1 MPLGMVCQADLQFA
15 VDHEP
20 GGRQHRYDLAT
31 VRHPVGWLRFQQVD
45 AYRRQV
51 LADQAERRT
60 PRPHP
65 PRGLVAAVRQRPDHR
80 RPGTGRLPPPTST
93 PQVPSS
99 GSPKTS
105 STSATGCTRP
115 SIQTTTTAI
124 SPAGRT
130 AATPPHRPE
139 QANGPFPRTAL
150 CEEVA
155 EDREAYEQGLR
166 LTWEHEDEFDPLLG
180 EIAAAR
186 NAMLAAEPR
195 MRLLIAYGREFTRPC
210 PYRLEDLA
218 RAAGMSISGVRT
230 SYDDDEITEVARLTG
245 ARPGPPPCGSPV
257 TSGPGTLLRLRPR
270 LAVRGSAHRGWR
282 RRRGAD
288 GHAWWPG
295 LPLPGVLLL
304 LRGGL
309 PRPVPGTAR
318 SPAPG
323 TTAPACPGRG
333 RRWPTGRCCLAN

>member
-1 MPLGMVCQADLQFA
+1 MVCQADLQFA

-31 VRHPVGWLRFQQVD
+31 VRHPVGWLRFRLRLWLGAD
-45 AYRRQV
+45 RRSRNRSPHAPSRSMRTGRQV

-65 PRGLVAAVRQRPDHR
+65 HRGLVAAVRQRPDHR
-80 RPGTGRLPPPTST
+80 RPGTGRLPRPLP

-186 NAMLAAEPR
+186 NAMLAAEAR
-195 MRLLIAYGREFTRPC
+195 MR
-210 PYRLEDLA
+210 
-218 RAAGMSISGVRT
+218 
-230 SYDDDEITEVARLTG
+230 VAD
-245 ARPGPPPCGSPV
+245 
-257 TSGPGTLLRLRPR
+257 RLRPR
-270 LAVRGSAHRGWR
+270 VHPAPPVPARGPGPGR
-282 RRRGAD
+282 RHVDLRGA
-288 GHAWWPG
+288 H
-295 LPLPGVLLL
+295 L
-304 LRGGL
+304 LR
-309 PRPVPGTAR
+309 R
-318 SPAPG
+318 
-323 TTAPACPGRG
+323 
-333 RRWPTGRCCLAN
+333 